1 MPRFSFKA
9 INENGKTLT
18 GAIQADSVEMAH
30 SLLIERGH
38 IPSSVKEA
46 SAGPRWNSW
55 SGIQEHLSSVKAPDL
70 IIFTKQFRTMV
81 RAGVPIVNL
90 LQVLQNQ
97 TENPKLKS
105 IIGSITMDIRE
116 GHTLFDSFSKY
127 PKVFSSL
134 YCSLIRAGESSGA
147 LADVMDRL
155 IYITEHEHKIK
166 SDVKSALQY
175 PIIVAVF
182 LAAAFFILLTFV
194 IPRFTRI
201 FTAAGIELPLPTF
214 ICLSLYRFLSD
225 HIYLILGVAIA
236 GTAGIIVYLKKAQG
250 RYIRDTLLLKLPIFG
265 PLFIKAAM
273 SRFTSIFAILHTSGV
288 HVLETIKI
296 LSGTIG
302 NAAISREFDQI
313 GERVGEGQGIAGPLR
328 SAGYFTPMV
337 TNMVAIGEESGEL
350 GDMLRDVSEHYDDE
364 VNYAIKRLSEL
375 IGPFLTVGL
384 AAVVGFFALA
394 IFLPMWDLTKMVK

>member
-1 MPRFSFKA
+1 MPKFSYKA
-9 INENGKTLT
+9 INESGNTLS
-18 GAIQADSVEMAH
+18 GVIEADSPEMATNI
-30 SLLIERGH
+30 LFERGH
-38 IPSSVKEA
+38 IPSGVTEETP
-46 SAGPRWNSW
+46 GPGW
-55 SGIQEHLSSVKAPDL
+55 STWSSIQEKLSSVKAPDL

-81 RAGVPIVNL
+81 RAGVSIVTL

-97 TENPKLKS
+97 TENLKLRR
-105 IIGSITMDIRE
+105 IIGSISTDIKE
-116 GHTLFDSFSKY
+116 GSSLYDSFRKY
-127 PKVFSSL
+127 PRVFSTL
-134 YCSLIRAGESSGA
+134 YCSLLRAGESSGA

-155 IYITEHEHKIK
+155 IYIIEHEHKIK
-166 SDVKSALQY
+166 SDIKSALQY

-182 LAAAFFILLTFV
+182 LVGAFFILLTFV

-201 FTAAGIELPLPTF
+201 FTSAGIELPLPTL
-214 ICLSLYRFLSD
+214 ICMSLYQFLSNYL
-225 HIYLILGVAIA
+225 YLILGATIA
-236 GTAGIIVYLKKAQG
+236 GTGALIYYLKKEQG
-250 RYIRDTLLLKLPIFG
+250 KYLRDAFVLKLPIFG

-273 SRFTSIFAILHTSGV
+273 SRFASIFAILHTSGV
-288 HVLETIKI
+288 HVLNAIGI

-313 GERVGEGQGIAGPLR
+313 SERVGEGQGIAGPLR

-364 VNYAIKRLSEL
+364 VNYAIKRLSES
-375 IGPFLTVGL
+375 IGPILTIGL

-394 IFLPMWDLTKMVK
+394 IFLPMWDLTKMVQ